1 MRPVHRRLVV
11 LTLALALLASG
22 CGGKSAQ
29 THVTVVLFHVTGST
43 YKGNVRGQYL
53 TDFAKILNG
62 PAAGGILVGDVID
75 DNPLAH
81 SSYPINVSFDRF
93 NPMAENKLDYDR
105 RSRQQR
111 DEVMKTAEALVRKP
125 PSGRLGHNIIDSMQL
140 AESAFATFHGDRE
153 LLVIFSD
160 MIEQSKRYDFTG
172 ENLTPARIDQIINQE
187 RSAGR
192 VPDLRGVDVCVVGAG
207 ASPTGGLA
215 TERLLAIRQFWLTYF
230 QATGAH
236 LPKERYSSALLKCP

>member
-1 MRPVHRRLVV
+1 MTPALRRLVV
-11 LTLALALLASG
+11 LTVTLALFASG
-22 CGGKSAQ
+22 CGGKPAQ

-53 TDFAKILNG
+53 ADFAKILG
-62 PAAGGILVGDVID
+62 GAASGGVLVGDVID

-93 NPMAENKLDYDR
+93 NPMAENKLDYER
-105 RSRQQR
+105 RIRQQR
-111 DEVMKTAEALVRKP
+111 DAVMKTAEALVRKP

-140 AESAFATFHGDRE
+140 AESAFATFRGDRE

-172 ENLTPARIDQIINQE
+172 ENLTAARIDQIINQE
-187 RSAGR
+187 RAAGR
-192 VPDLRGVDVCVVGAG
+192 VPDLRGVEVCVVGAG

-230 QATGAH
+230 KATGAH

>member
-1 MRPVHRRLVV
+1 MTPVLRRLVV
-11 LTLALALLASG
+11 LTVTLALFASG
-22 CGGKSAQ
+22 CRGRSAQ

-53 TDFAKILNG
+53 TDFAKILSG

-81 SSYPINVSFDRF
+81 PSYPINVSFDPF
-93 NPMAENKLDYDR
+93 NPMAENKLDYQR
-105 RSRQQR
+105 RIRQQR
-111 DEVMKTAEALVRKP
+111 DEVMKTAEALVRRP
-125 PSGRLGHNIIDSMQL
+125 PSGRLGHNIIDAMQL
-140 AESAFATFHGDRE
+140 AESAFATFHGDHE

-172 ENLTPARIDQIINQE
+172 ENLTAARIDQIVSQE

-207 ASPTGGLA
+207 ASPSGGLA
-215 TERLLAIRQFWLTYF
+215 PERLLTIRQFWLTYF

-236 LPKERYSSALLKCP
+236 LPKERYSSALLK

>member
-11 LTLALALLASG
+11 LTLALALFASG

-93 NPMAENKLDYDR
+93 NPMAENKLDYQR

-111 DEVMKTAEALVRKP
+111 DEVMKAAEALVRKP

-160 MIEQSKRYDFTG
+160 MIEH
-172 ENLTPARIDQIINQE
+172 
-187 RSAGR
+187 
-192 VPDLRGVDVCVVGAG
+192 VVGAG

-215 TERLLAIRQFWLTYF
+215 TERLLAIRQFWLSYF

>member
-1 MRPVHRRLVV
+1 MTPAHRRLVV
-11 LTLALALLASG
+11 FALTLALFASA
-22 CGGKSAQ
+22 CGGKPAQ

-62 PAAGGILVGDVID
+62 PAAGGVLVGDVID

-81 SSYPINVSFDRF
+81 SSYPINVTFEPF
-93 NPMAENKLDYDR
+93 NPMAENKLDYQR
-105 RSRQQR
+105 RVRQQR
-111 DEVMKTAEALVRKP
+111 EEVIKTAEALVRKP
-125 PSGRLGHNIIDSMQL
+125 PSGRLGHNIIDAMQL
-140 AESAFATFHGDRE
+140 AESAFATFRGDHE

-172 ENLTPARIDQIINQE
+172 ENLTAARIDQIINQE

-207 ASPTGGLA
+207 SCAQSADRPAL
-215 TERLLAIRQFWLTYF
+215 
-230 QATGAH
+230 
-236 LPKERYSSALLKCP
+236 SSESDTH

>member
-1 MRPVHRRLVV
+1 MTPAVRRLVV
-11 LTLALALLASG
+11 FTATLALFASG

-53 TDFAKILNG
+53 TDFAKILRG
-62 PAAGGILVGDVID
+62 PASGGVLVGDVID

-81 SSYPINVSFDRF
+81 SSYPINASFDRF
-93 NPMAENKLDYDR
+93 NPMGENKLDYER
-105 RSRQQR
+105 RIRQQR
-111 DEVMKTAEALVRKP
+111 DEVMKAAEALVRKP

-140 AESAFATFHGDRE
+140 AESAFATFHGDHE
-153 LLVIFSD
+153 LLVVFSD

-172 ENLTPARIDQIINQE
+172 ENLTAARIDQIINQE

-215 TERLLAIRQFWLTYF
+215 TERLLAIRQFWLAYF